1 MAYFPLLEE
10 SNGLFPL
17 LVGDIFPDMKLKDL
31 KASNSV
37 NRNIPKL
44 SLVMK
49 KIAVSAPFWLLS
61 FTLYSMLCML
71 YIFFDEKCHVI
82 SEKQCVIKAAC
93 SAHVYS

>member
-1 MAYFPLLEE
+1 MSY
-10 SNGLFPL
+10 FPL

-37 NRNIPKL
+37 NINIPKL

-49 KIAVSAPFWLLS
+49 KSTVSVPFFLVS
-61 FTLYSMLCML
+61 FTLYSLSCML

-82 SEKQCVIKAAC
+82 SEKQRVIKLHIVPIYTVDPKITKAT
-93 SAHVYS
+93 